1 MATAVA
7 VVVTIVIAVVAV
19 VAVVVPSVVVVVA
32 AVCAAVALSTNYSN
46 SRKIILF
53 LNVLAFPVSETCGIV
68 KPRAGIRVAGPI
80 NEETVNPLG
89 EWPWMVSY
97 GKEESSQSGDPRD
110 SAPTAA
116 VWRHICGG
124 TLLTHRHV
132 LTAAHCRTEEELHS
146 VRVADVDLGS
156 DSDDAGVWTSPV
168 ASFAAHP
175 GYDFPAAYFDVA
187 VVRMRDA
194 MDVRFP
200 GRIVPVC
207 LPATPVHNGEE
218 LDRDEGK

>member
-7 VVVTIVIAVVAV
+7 VVVLAIVVAV
-19 VAVVVPSVVVVVA
+19 VPTVAVVLPSVVAVVA

-53 LNVLAFPVSETCGIV
+53 LNVFAFSVSETCGIV

-132 LTAAHCRTEEELHS
+132 LMFTELRYPSRGACITGIRSRTRRTWAIRYE
-146 VRVADVDLGS
+146 A
-156 DSDDAGVWTSPV
+156 
-168 ASFAAHP
+168 
-175 GYDFPAAYFDVA
+175 
-187 VVRMRDA
+187 
-194 MDVRFP
+194 
-200 GRIVPVC
+200 
-207 LPATPVHNGEE
+207 
-218 LDRDEGK
+218 